1 MEVDENILQIV
12 ETNKF
17 FKKKDIVK
25 YYDKFK
31 EIDKDGSYKIDRFEM
46 KEFLISFGIELN
58 DDEIHSI
65 IGEYDED

>member
-1 MEVDENILQIV
+1 MEVDENILQLV

-31 EIDKDGSYKIDRFEM
+31 EIDKDGS
-46 KEFLISFGIELN
+46 
-58 DDEIHSI
+58 
-65 IGEYDED
+65 